1 MKAKVTIDIVK
12 RALEN
17 PVSTWLDYTPRNV
30 PIVIYDDDEFI
41 FINHPNPPSDRPN
54 QLTAATALEIN
65 GYLTAT
71 IPLAMCNDKQS
82 LIPLVYHE
90 CFHVH
95 QGQKFQFDGE
105 YNFFEVLAFY
115 PELNPTYRA
124 LCSAETDVLNNNT
137 LSPLEKSKVLSG
149 LIRKRH
155 GILAQ
160 HEGLLDFEKNLE
172 MNEGAA
178 SFVEQKAKAALFNI
192 SPDNSMCYYG
202 YSRQY
207 FMGAA
212 ICWLLEQTY
221 STSKWQELVECG
233 KSLSELLLQIAPQEQ
248 TDWTMLDIANKE
260 KLEKQNVER
269 ILFEA
274 NRKIENL
281 LNNGAVTIRLSGK
294 TQIFRSFSPRS
305 IIALGD
311 GRLIHPEFVTIQ
323 TPNGQ
328 ISIQDEMT
336 LENYT
341 DGTVVFH
348 AATPEIVNN
357 KLDMHSENVQISLEQ
372 VRQLPNG
379 IIEFL

>member
-1 MKAKVTIDIVK
+1 MKAKVAVDIVK

-17 PVSTWLDYTPRNV
+17 PVSTWLDYTPKNV
-30 PIVIYDDDEFI
+30 PVVFYDDDEFT
-41 FINHPNPPSDRPN
+41 FVNHPNPPSERPN
-54 QLTAATALEIN
+54 HLTAATALEIN
-65 GYLTAT
+65 GFPTAI
-71 IPLAMCNDKQS
+71 IPLAICDDEQS

-90 CFHVH
+90 CFHVY
-95 QGQKFQFDGE
+95 QSQRFQRNRE

-124 LCSAETDVLNNNT
+124 LCSAETDVLNNNA
-137 LSPLEKSKVLSG
+137 LSPSGKLKLLSG

-155 GILAQ
+155 EILAQ

-172 MNEGAA
+172 RNEGIA
-178 SFVEQKAKAALFNI
+178 SFVEQKARVTLFDI

-221 STSKWQELVECG
+221 PAGEWQKLVEQG
-233 KSLSELLLQIAPQEQ
+233 LSLSEFLFQVATQEQ
-248 TDWTMLDIANKE
+248 VNWTMLDIANKE
-260 KLEKQNVER
+260 KLEKKNVEQV
-269 ILFEA
+269 LVEA

-281 LNNGAVTIRLSGK
+281 LNNNSVTIKLPEK
-294 TQIFRSFSPRS
+294 TQIFRSFNPRS
-305 IIALGD
+305 IISLGD
-311 GRLIHPEFVTIQ
+311 GRLIHPEFVIIQ
-323 TPNGQ
+323 IPNGQ
-328 ISIQDEMT
+328 ISIQGEMA

-341 DGTVVFH
+341 DGTVVFN
-348 AATPEIVNN
+348 AMLPEIANN
-357 KLDMHSENVQISLEQ
+357 KLDVKSENVQISLEQ